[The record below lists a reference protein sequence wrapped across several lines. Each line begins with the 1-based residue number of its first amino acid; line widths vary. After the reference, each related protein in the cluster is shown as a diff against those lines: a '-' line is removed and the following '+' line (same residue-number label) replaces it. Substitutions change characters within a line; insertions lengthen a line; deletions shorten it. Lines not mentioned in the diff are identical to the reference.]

1 MESLTLA
8 ESTCLALIAEHES
21 GVHGWHL
28 VRALAPDGEIGRT
41 WSLSRP
47 LTYRALD
54 LLEEQGLI
62 TRDRSSRR
70 HLMRVTA
77 EGRRTRDTFLETPV
91 DHIRDLRTA
100 FLVKCELRRRAGLSM
115 SDLAQRQLEH
125 LDDRLNALIEA
136 DSGDDIVLAWRSTSA
151 SATREFLRALG
162 AS

>member
-1 MESLTLA
+1 MDPLPLA
-8 ESTCLALIAEHES
+8 ESTCLCLVAEHAD

-28 VRALAPDGEIGRT
+28 VRDLAPEGDIGRI

-54 LLEEQGLI
+54 RLEGAALV

-70 HLMRVTA
+70 HILRVTKQ
-77 EGRRTRDTFLETPV
+77 GRRIRDAFLDAPV

-100 FLVKCELRRRAGLSM
+100 FLVKCALRQRTGLPIG
-115 SDLAQRQLEH
+115 DLARRQLEH
-125 LDDRLNALIEA
+125 LDDRLDALVRA
-136 DSGDDIVLAWRSTSA
+136 GSSDDIVLAWRSTSA
-151 SATREFLRALG
+151 AATREVLRTLG

>member
-1 MESLTLA
+1 MVPLPLA
-8 ESTCLALIAEHES
+8 ESTCLCLIAEHID

-28 VRALAPDGEIGRT
+28 VRDLAPEGAIGRI

-54 LLEEQGLI
+54 RLEETSLV

-70 HLMRVTA
+70 HTLRVTSH
-77 EGRRTRDTFLETPV
+77 GRRSRDIFLETPV
-91 DHIRDLRTA
+91 DHIRDLRTT

-125 LDDRLNALIEA
+125 LDDRLNSLIEA

-151 SATREFLRALG
+151 SATREFLRTLG

>member
-1 MESLTLA
+1 VESLTLA

-28 VRALAPDGEIGRT
+28 VRTMAPDGAIGRI

-54 LLEEQGLI
+54 RLEEQGLI

-70 HLMRVTA
+70 HLMRVTSH
-77 EGRRTRDTFLETPV
+77 GRRARDAFIDSPV

-100 FLVKCELRRRAGLSM
+100 FLVKCELRRRVGLAIG
-115 SDLAQRQLEH
+115 DLARRQLDH
-125 LDDRLNALIEA
+125 LDQRLDSLIEI
-136 DSGDDIVLAWRSTSA
+136 DPGDDIVLAWRSRSA
-151 SATREFLRALG
+151 AATRDFLREL
-162 AS
+162 SER

>member
-54 LLEEQGLI
+54 LLEEHALI

-70 HLMRVTA
+70 HLMRVTTR
-77 EGRRTRDTFLETPV
+77 GRRARDAFIDTPV
-91 DHIRDLRTA
+91 DHVRDLRTA
-100 FLVKCELRRRAGLSM
+100 FLVKCELRRRIGLGPA
-115 SDLAQRQLEH
+115 DLAGRQLERLDDH
-125 LDDRLNALIEA
+125 LDALISSDTPE
-136 DSGDDIVLAWRSTSA
+136 DIVASWRARSA
-151 SATREFLRALG
+151 AATREFLREM
-162 AS
+162 SSR

>member
-1 MESLTLA
+1 MVPLPLA
-8 ESTCLALIAEHES
+8 ESTCLCLIAEHID

-28 VRALAPDGEIGRT
+28 VRDLAPEGAIGRI

-54 LLEEQGLI
+54 RLEETSLV

-70 HLMRVTA
+70 HTLRVTSH
-77 EGRRTRDTFLETPV
+77 GRRNRDIFLETPV
-91 DHIRDLRTA
+91 DHIRDLRTT

-125 LDDRLNALIEA
+125 LDDRLNSLIEA
-136 DSGDDIVLAWRSTSA
+136 DPGDDIVLAWRSTSA
-151 SATREFLRALG
+151 SATREFLRTLG